1 MKAFEVSLPPGFLR
15 FDLPVTD
22 DAAIRAVVTR
32 LAANVPEQSFAGVA
46 GGIHASFH
54 AMLRQLEADGC
65 FLLFMAAPT
74 SMLGVAQ
81 PMITFRAW
89 DRQVA
94 DDPMAAL
101 MTIVGRDANA
111 ELVDLDPAVC
121 VRTHAT
127 TPIDRDQALLRA
139 HDEWDISDPDG
150 RLEEL
155 DFHRVTAV
163 YTLGVPG
170 EPDSWFEAVC
180 VSNLPTPAGEEPPVA
195 GVLELFDGI
204 LTTFRW
210 TDDA

>member
-1 MKAFEVSLPPGFLR
+1 
-15 FDLPVTD
+15 
-22 DAAIRAVVTR
+22 
-32 LAANVPEQSFAGVA
+32 
-46 GGIHASFH
+46 
-54 AMLRQLEADGC
+54 
-65 FLLFMAAPT
+65 
-74 SMLGVAQ
+74 MLGVAQ